1 MTKPPDALPPSDD
14 EEADDEVK
22 TADDSPAP
30 THTDIDREVLVR
42 DAVGNDPYSP
52 DGKSG
57 ADDLGVRPEDRP
69 DPLVSTLQN
78 NK

>member
-1 MTKPPDALPPSDD
+1 MSNPDDVVPPSDD

-42 DAVGNDPYSP
+42 DAVGNDPYPP